1 MNPGGWAPSCR
12 LLTPPHLPPHRSHFQ
27 GEGGGK
33 GCVHIGAACLGLRP
47 HARCRDR
54 KEGRTAGLEKRR
66 SRSSS
71 HSALPRDEQGA
82 QGEPGDTRAG
92 QWQSSPALGH
102 HQTGPHPGSKCQAG
116 QLKQADKGRTIPDL
130 KNAWKYLP
138 EGLALSPSGRG
149 SAEELGLITPWAAFC
164 CAEASGGQSC
174 QALGEGQGG
183 WSLARTCGCTC
194 LPDRLA

>member
-1 MNPGGWAPSCR
+1 MQDRAGVC
-12 LLTPPHLPPHRSHFQ
+12 PHRSRLPRAQATCQVQ
-27 GEGGGK
+27 GQE
-33 GCVHIGAACLGLRP
+33 R
-47 HARCRDR
+47 R
-54 KEGRTAGLEKRR
+54 KNCWPGKRR

-92 QWQSSPALGH
+92 QWQPSPALGH
-102 HQTGPHPGSKCQAG
+102 HQTGPHPGSKCPAG

-164 CAEASGGQSC
+164 CAEAPGGQSC
-174 QALGEGQGG
+174 RALGEGQGG